1 MKENT
6 INIIIDDGIY
16 LDYKNTDREFRQNLS
31 RKFVFSAE
39 VYGGKTETI
48 NLLKLADYDGVKC
61 IKFPANLSYFENCV
75 SELGWSVGSVVDRR
89 ACPTVEGLTT
99 TITLRDNQV
108 EMVEKLEQVDYN
120 AIINSAT
127 SFGKT
132 LTSIKL
138 TELLGTT
145 MLFTASRVTL
155 IENLLKDCA
164 TFNVDK
170 NQIVEINTAWLE
182 NKIIRPIMYCT
193 IQTLNNPDI
202 LAALKDQVGL
212 LVADEIHLGVTSEV
226 ARQSIYSIN
235 SKYKLFLSA
244 TYENLRFNGLT
255 EAVLSSNIIGSD
267 ENLDFKI
274 TVQELLLE
282 SCPIMQNKYYA
293 TDRYCDKKEAI
304 FGDEYYI
311 KAVAELIAYTAIK
324 AERQVLVYLE
334 NTAAQEVIAKALREY
349 GLSVGVLNSNTKK
362 KDTKDILNTFDL
374 GSYKVLVSG
383 TAVAAGI
390 SLYKLSTIFDLN
402 ITLNKNNLTQLIGRL
417 KRQNLEICSKSKLFV
432 KITLS
437 NLTDRKWTY
446 DKKALEE
453 FDYIV
458 WNKQIKSRIDGREM
472 IRGLKEI
479 LA

>member
-16 LDYKNTDREFRQNLS
+16 LDYKNTDREFRQHLS
-31 RKFVFSAE
+31 RRFVFSAE
-39 VYGGKTETI
+39 VYGGKLETI
-48 NLLKLADYDGVKC
+48 NLLKLVDYDGIKC

-75 SELGWSVGSVVDRR
+75 SELGWSVDKIVDKR
-89 ACPTVEGLTT
+89 AYPTVEGLTT

-108 EMVEKLEQVDYN
+108 ELVEKLEQVEYN
-120 AIINSAT
+120 AIIAAKT
-127 SFGKT
+127 AFGKT
-132 LTSIKL
+132 LLSIKL
-138 TELLGTT
+138 AEVLGTS
-145 MLFTASRVTL
+145 MLFTASRVSL

-170 NQIVEINTAWLE
+170 SLITEINTAWLE
-182 NKIIRPIMYCT
+182 NKTITPIMYCT

-202 LAALKDQVGL
+202 LAALKDNIGL
-212 LVADEIHLGVTSEV
+212 LVCDEIHLGITSEV
-226 ARQSIYSIN
+226 ARSSIYSIN

-244 TYENLRFNGLT
+244 TYENLRFDGLT

-282 SCPIMQNKYYA
+282 SSSVMQNKYYE

-304 FGDEYYI
+304 FGDENYI
-311 KAVAELIAYTAIK
+311 KSVAELIAYTAIK

-334 NTAAQEVIAKALREY
+334 NTEGQEVIAKALREY

-362 KDTKDILNTFDL
+362 KDTKDILNTFDS
-374 GSYKVLVSG
+374 GAYRVIVSG

-390 SLYKLSTIFDLN
+390 SLYKLSAVFDLN
-402 ITLNKNNLTQLIGRL
+402 ITLNKNNLTQLLGRL

-458 WNKQIKSRIDGREM
+458 WNKQIKSKIEGKEM
-472 IRGLKEI
+472 IKSLKEI